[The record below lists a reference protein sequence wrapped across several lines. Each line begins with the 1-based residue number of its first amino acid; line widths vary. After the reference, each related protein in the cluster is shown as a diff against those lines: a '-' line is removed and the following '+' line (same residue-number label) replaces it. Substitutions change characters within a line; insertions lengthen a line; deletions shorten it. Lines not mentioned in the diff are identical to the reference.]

1 MQNANGIIEL
11 MKELIENDSVGNRVL
26 LLRMY
31 ETYSQ
36 ACEDREQINEYKKRA
51 GINSIY
57 FYVSDVK
64 LIDETSAI
72 IEYQDKR
79 DKEKQINYLPITKEK
94 CGRFSYNTYDEALL
108 GLLCLK
114 THNENEQ
121 AFKYISKILDMD
133 KTNNDISMDMDM
145 DMDMDRD

>member
-57 FYVSDVK
+57 FYVRDVK

-145 DMDMDRD
+145 DRD

>member
-145 DMDMDRD
+145 DMDRD

>member
-57 FYVSDVK
+57 FYVRDVK

-145 DMDMDRD
+145 DMDRD

>member
-145 DMDMDRD
+145 DRD

>member
-1 MQNANGIIEL
+1 MDMQNANEIIEH

-31 ETYSQ
+31 GAYSQ
-36 ACEDREQINEYKKRA
+36 ACEDIEQINEYKKRA

-79 DKEKQINYLPITKEK
+79 DKEKIRYK
-94 CGRFSYNTYDEALL
+94 
-108 GLLCLK
+108 
-114 THNENEQ
+114 
-121 AFKYISKILDMD
+121 
-133 KTNNDISMDMDM
+133 
-145 DMDMDRD
+145 

>member
-1 MQNANGIIEL
+1 MDMQNANEIIEL

-31 ETYSQ
+31 GAYSQ
-36 ACEDREQINEYKKRA
+36 ACEDIKQINEYKKRA
-51 GINSIY
+51 GINSIH
-57 FYVSDVK
+57 FYVRDVK

-133 KTNNDISMDMDM
+133 KTNNDISP

>member
-51 GINSIY
+51 GINSIH

-145 DMDMDRD
+145 DRDRD

>member
-1 MQNANGIIEL
+1 MDMQNANEIIEH

-31 ETYSQ
+31 GAYSQ
-36 ACEDREQINEYKKRA
+36 ACEDIEQINEYKKRA

-94 CGRFSYNTYDEALL
+94 CGRVSYNTYDEALL

-114 THNENEQ
+114 AHNENEQ

-133 KTNNDISMDMDM
+133 KTNNDISLDMDI
-145 DMDMDRD
+145 DRD

>member
-1 MQNANGIIEL
+1 MQNANGIIEH
-11 MKELIENDSVGNRVL
+11 MKELIENDSVGNKVL

-31 ETYSQ
+31 EAYSQ
-36 ACEDREQINEYKKRA
+36 ACEDREQRNEYKKRA
-51 GINSIY
+51 GINSIH

-133 KTNNDISMDMDM
+133 KTNNDIGMDMDM
-145 DMDMDRD
+145 DMD

>member
-1 MQNANGIIEL
+1 MDMQNANEIIEH

-31 ETYSQ
+31 GAYLQ
-36 ACEDREQINEYKKRA
+36 NCEDEKQKKEYGER
-51 GINSIY
+51 GGRHSIY
-57 FYVSDVK
+57 FYVKDVK

-94 CGRFSYNTYDEALL
+94 CGCVSYNTYDEALL

-133 KTNNDISMDMDM
+133 KTNNDISLDMDI
-145 DMDMDRD
+145 DRD

>member
-57 FYVSDVK
+57 FYVRDVK

-108 GLLCLK
+108 GLLFLK

-133 KTNNDISMDMDM
+133 RTHNDISPDMDI
-145 DMDMDRD
+145 DRD

>member
-26 LLRMY
+26 LLRIY

-57 FYVSDVK
+57 FYVRDVK

-108 GLLCLK
+108 GLLFLK

-133 KTNNDISMDMDM
+133 RTHNDISPDMDI
-145 DMDMDRD
+145 DRD